1 MLCLIGFYTMEVIKI
16 DTTERNVFGKKNRA
30 LRRGGIIPVHVYGLN
45 KPSLSL
51 QIDLLTLTNTL
62 RSAGR
67 TTPVTLKI
75 QEEDAVTLIR
85 DVAQHPVSG
94 HIQHVDFLRVDVSQM
109 VNAPVP
115 IILTGQ
121 ELAPGTAGGAGIV
134 TQGLYEITVRAKP
147 FDVPSEIKV
156 DCSVLDSLESSIMA
170 TDLNLPPNVELVSTD
185 NERIAWIQ
193 PPRVE
198 EVVEPV
204 IGMEEEEEVEE
215 SVDEEGED
223 PVVKQP

>member
-1 MLCLIGFYTMEVIKI
+1 MIGLYTMEVIKI

-30 LRRGGIIPVHVYGLN
+30 LRRQGIVPVHVYGLN

-75 QEEDAVTLIR
+75 QEEEAVTLVR
-85 DVAQHPVSG
+85 DVAHHPVSG
-94 HIQHVDFLRVDVSQM
+94 NIQHVDFLRVDVSQL

-115 IILTGQ
+115 IVLFGQ
-121 ELAPGTAGGAGIV
+121 ELAPGTTGGAGIV

-170 TDLNLPPNVELVSTD
+170 TDLKLPPNVELVSTD
-185 NERIAWIQ
+185 DERIAWIQ

-204 IGMEEEEEVEE
+204 IEMGEEEEGETSE
-215 SVDEEGED
+215 DEEIED
-223 PVVKQP
+223 PVVEQPES